1 MQIKKY
7 EAVDMPSAIK
17 MIKSDLGSDAVI
29 LSTRNIRKGDRAFGL
44 FGRGMVE
51 VTAALDWAPVESD
64 DAPLAGSR
72 SDGMGGSRSSGVED
86 LPSWLYPLKQDI
98 QEIRDAMGLLQSL
111 QEKEAGE
118 HRLLQELTDIKTVVQ
133 THLKGRGA
141 GGNSETPPLLRQL
154 KQRLV
159 LNDVDDRTIATLF
172 EAILDKLPGSLMAS
186 PKKVEDTVRE
196 ILERIFTV
204 QGGIRLSGEGP
215 KKVALIGPTGA
226 GKTTTIAKLAA
237 AYALTG
243 KKKVA
248 LVTIDTYR
256 IAAIEQLKIYAGIIG
271 IPVEVV
277 VREADLERTFEKH
290 RDKDLIL
297 IDTAGRSHRNLS
309 QMRELEAMLGSGSS
323 VEKHLVL
330 NATIKGTDM
339 ASMIE
344 NYRPIDFD
352 YLLFSKIDEGNSY
365 GTMLDAVLQ
374 SGKPVSYLTD
384 GQRVPEDLRE
394 PSVKDLVDLVLLQ
407 GFVAQEWDRCESE
420 GLEQEPA
427 CPR

>member
-51 VTAALDWAPVESD
+51 VTAALDWAPVESS
-64 DAPLAGSR
+64 DAPLPRSRPDRTAGSP
-72 SDGMGGSRSSGVED
+72 SSGLED
-86 LPSWLYPLKQDI
+86 LPTWLYPLKQDI
-98 QEIRDAMGLLQSL
+98 HEIRDAMGLLQSL
-111 QEKEAGE
+111 QQSQSGE
-118 HRLLQELTDIKTVVQ
+118 QRLLKELNDIKTAVQ
-133 THLKGRGA
+133 TRRKGRGD
-141 GGNSETPPLLRQL
+141 GDSPETPPLLRQL

-159 LNDVDDRTIATLF
+159 LNDVNDRTIATLF
-172 EAILDKLPGSLMAS
+172 ESIQGKLPGPLLAS
-186 PKKVEDTVRE
+186 PKKLEAAVRE
-196 ILERIFTV
+196 ILGRIFTV
-204 QGGIRLSGEGP
+204 QGGIGLTGEGP

-277 VREADLERTFEKH
+277 VREADLEKTFEKH
-290 RDKDLIL
+290 RDTDLIL

-309 QMRELEAMLGSGSS
+309 QMRELEGMLGPGSN

-330 NATIKGTDM
+330 NATIKGSDM

-365 GTMLDAVLQ
+365 GTMLDTVLQ

-407 GFVAQEWDRCESE
+407 GFVAQESAGREPE
-420 GLEQEPA
+420 EFKQEMA
-427 CPR
+427 CSR